1 MHRTLTWMMT
11 LLAAGAVTS
20 ALPAKAADEAALDSH
35 ISSEEMVGWMKRLA
49 ADPSHVSSPASR
61 GNAEW
66 VRDQFRA
73 WGWDARIET
82 FQVLYPTPLSVSLD
96 MVAPK
101 PFSATLTEAPVPGDA
116 SSARTRDQ
124 LPAYVAFQGDG
135 DVTAPLVYVNF
146 GMPEDYRAL
155 ERMGVSV
162 KGKIVIARY
171 GVGWRGLKPK
181 LAQDHGAVGCI
192 IYSDPQQDG
201 YGTDDVYPKGGGRP
215 AQSFQRG
222 SVADMP
228 IYPGDPLTPGVGATP
243 KAKRLTREEAQTILK
258 IPVLPI
264 SYGDAQHF
272 LQALEGNVVPA
283 SFVGGLPI
291 TYHVGGTEAVK
302 VHLAVKSEWSLKTIY
317 DVVAVLKGSEQPD
330 QWVLRGNHRDGWV
343 FGASDPTSGHVS
355 LMAEAKAIGAEAR
368 AGHRPKRTL
377 VYLSWDAEEP
387 MLLGST
393 EWAETHADELKAKAV
408 IYLNTD
414 GNERGQF
421 GAEGSH
427 AYEHFVN
434 QVIRDVQDPE
444 TGVPVS
450 RRLRAFLQVKGAEPG
465 AGERAGAAA
474 RIAADPAHDLPIGA
488 LGSGSDYSSFIAH
501 LGVPAIN
508 FSFGGEGNGGGV
520 YHSAYDTWE
529 HHLAFDDPGLVYSA
543 ALAKVGAR
551 LVTRIAD
558 SDLPVQV
565 YGNFAETVAGY
576 RDEIKKLATSRR
588 EAQQVQAR
596 LLASDAYRLAD
607 DPARTNGLPTPLSPV
622 PDISFAPLDA
632 AISHLQ
638 SSAAA
643 YDKALATGGASL
655 SRADRRRLFEMQRR
669 LEMTLTRDPGLPGR
683 PWYRN
688 MIYAPGRF
696 TGYGAKTLPG
706 VREAIEEERWAD
718 ADRYMKL
725 TAETLEAYASGLDD
739 AVKLIRGA

>member
-1 MHRTLTWMMT
+1 MRRSTPWIFPLIA
-11 LLAAGAVTS
+11 LAVAVAPAS
-20 ALPAKAADEAALDSH
+20 AKPRDEAGLDAR
-35 ISSEEMVGWMKRLA
+35 ISADEMVGWMKRLA
-49 ADPSHVSSPASR
+49 AEPSHVSSPASR

-66 VRDQFRA
+66 VRDQFQS

-82 FQVLYPTPLSVSLD
+82 FQVLYPTPLSVSLERLT
-96 MVAPK
+96 PT
-101 PFSATLTEAPVPGDA
+101 PFRATLTEAPVPGDG
-116 SSARTRDQ
+116 SSSKTKDQ

-171 GVGWRGLKPK
+171 GGGWRGLKPK
-181 LAQDHGAVGCI
+181 LAQDHGAIGCI

-228 IYPGDPLTPGVGATP
+228 IYPGDPLTPGVGATED
-243 KAKRLTREEAQTILK
+243 AKRLTRETAETVLK

-264 SYGDAQHF
+264 SYGDARHF
-272 LQALEGNVVPA
+272 LEALEGSVVPA
-283 SFVGGLPI
+283 AFVGGLPI
-291 TYHVGGTEAVK
+291 TYHLGGTDAVK

-343 FGASDPTSGHVS
+343 FGAADPISGHVS
-355 LMAEAKAIGAEAR
+355 LMAEAKAIGAQAR
-368 AGHRPKRTL
+368 AGQRPKRTL

-408 IYLNTD
+408 IYLNSD

-427 AYEHFVN
+427 AFEHYVN
-434 QVIRDVQDPE
+434 QVIADVQDPE
-444 TGVPVS
+444 TGVPVAQ
-450 RRLRAFLQVKGAEPG
+450 RLRASMQVRGAEPG
-465 AGERAGAAA
+465 AGERAAAQA
-474 RIAADPAHDLPIGA
+474 KLAADPAHDLPIGA
-488 LGSGSDYSSFIAH
+488 LGSGSDYSAFIAH
-501 LGVPAIN
+501 LGIPSIN
-508 FSFGGEGNGGGV
+508 FSFGGEGNSGGV

-529 HHLAFDDPGLVYSA
+529 HHLAFDDPGLAYSA

-558 SDLPVQV
+558 ADLPVQV
-565 YGNFAETVAGY
+565 YGNLAETVAGY
-576 RDEIKKLATSRR
+576 RDEIKKLTASRR
-588 EAQQVQAR
+588 DAQQVQSR
-596 LLASDAYRLAD
+596 LLASGAYRLAD
-607 DPARTNGLPTPLSPV
+607 DPTRPRADPTALSPV
-622 PDISFAPLDA
+622 PDISFAPLDSA
-632 AISHLQ
+632 VTHLQ
-638 SSAAA
+638 KSAAA
-643 YDKALATGGASL
+643 YDQALAARGPGL
-655 SRADRRRLFEMQRR
+655 SKATRSQLFELQRR
-669 LEMTLTRDPGLPGR
+669 LEMTLARDPGLPGR

-688 MIYAPGRF
+688 MLYAPGRF

-706 VREAIEEERWAD
+706 IREAIEEERWVD
-718 ADRYMKL
+718 ANRYMKL
-725 TAETLEAYASGLDD
+725 TAQTLEAYASGLDE
-739 AVKLIRGA
+739 AVRLIQGA

>member
-1 MHRTLTWMMT
+1 MRRPLTS
-11 LLAAGAVTS
+11 LLALVASGVVVAAGPAR
-20 ALPAKAADEAALDSH
+20 ALDEAALDAR
-35 ISSEEMVGWMKRLA
+35 ISAAEMIGWMKRLSA
-49 ADPSHVSSPASR
+49 EPSHVSSPAAR

-96 MVAPK
+96 MVSPR
-101 PFSATLTEAPVPGDA
+101 PFSATLTEAPVPGDE
-116 SSARTRDQ
+116 SSSRIRDQ

-228 IYPGDPLTPGVGATP
+228 IYPGDPLTPGVGATA
-243 KAKRLTREEAQTILK
+243 KAKRLTREEAQTVLK

-264 SYGDAQHF
+264 SYGDAQRF
-272 LQALEGNVVPA
+272 LEVLEGDVVPS

-291 TYHVGGTEAVK
+291 TYHVGGTDAVK

-317 DVVAVLKGSEQPD
+317 DVVATLRGREEPD

-343 FGASDPTSGHVS
+343 FGAADPTSGHVS
-355 LMAEAKAIGAEAR
+355 MMAEAKAIGALAK
-368 AGHRPKRTL
+368 AGQRPRRTL

-393 EWAETHADELKAKAV
+393 EWAETHAEELKSKAV

-427 AYEHFVN
+427 AFERYVN
-434 QVIRDVQDPE
+434 QVIADVNDPE

-450 RRLRAFLQVKGAEPG
+450 RRLRAYLQVRGAEPG

-474 RIAADPAHDLPIGA
+474 RIAADPSRDLPIGA
-488 LGSGSDYSSFIAH
+488 LGSGSDYSSFIGH

-508 FSFGGEGNGGGV
+508 FSFGGEGNSGGV

-558 SDLPVQV
+558 ADLPVQV

-607 DPARTNGLPTPLSPV
+607 DPSRTNGLPTPLSPV

-632 AISHLQ
+632 AIAHLQ
-638 SSAAA
+638 ASAAA
-643 YDKALATGGASL
+643 YDKALAAEGAGL

-669 LEMTLTRDPGLPGR
+669 LEMSLARDPGLPGR

-718 ADRYMKL
+718 AERYMKL
-725 TAETLEAYASGLDD
+725 TAETLEAYAAGLDA
-739 AVKLIRGA
+739 AVTLIRGA